1 MLRHLFAG
9 IVYETS
15 PYAFFFVTIV
25 FGGGAAFMIGR
36 AIAKGWKPFWQAVV
50 YVYLLAA
57 FIRFLHWGLFYG
69 ATLQSWREAQGSLL
83 SLHYYLADA
92 IFMLIFAM
100 AGFRLQRTSQMLR
113 QYHWLTTKS
122 LLGWR
127 FHAGNAARPPEAA

>member
-1 MLRHLFAG
+1 
-9 IVYETS
+9 
-15 PYAFFFVTIV
+15 
-25 FGGGAAFMIGR
+25 
-36 AIAKGWKPFWQAVV
+36 
-50 YVYLLAA
+50 
-57 FIRFLHWGLFYG
+57 LHWGLFYG